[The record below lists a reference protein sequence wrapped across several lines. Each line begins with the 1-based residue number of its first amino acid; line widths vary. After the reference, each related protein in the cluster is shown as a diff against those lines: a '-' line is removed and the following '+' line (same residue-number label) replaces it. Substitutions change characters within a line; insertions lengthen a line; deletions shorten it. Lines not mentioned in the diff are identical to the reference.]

1 MKCLRKGY
9 LFSLNATQKG
19 KGFDLV
25 AEPPRITL
33 RRVPPFPHS
42 FPPRWVHAME
52 TGVIYNTYTGKA
64 TMFSRRRANE
74 SQGAP
79 APDNLES
86 WQLQIPVLQT
96 ANWSATRQDY
106 WYSTTSCSIYNI
118 YFYSGGGTDVK

>member
-9 LFSLNATQKG
+9 LFSLNAIQKG

-33 RRVPPFPHS
+33 RRVHPSPA
-42 FPPRWVHAME
+42 RWVHAME
-52 TGVIYNTYTGKA
+52 TRVIYNTSTGEA
-64 TMFSRRRANE
+64 TMFSRRKANE
-74 SQGAP
+74 SQVAP

-96 ANWSATRQDY
+96 ANWSVTRQDY
-106 WYSTTSCSIYNI
+106 
-118 YFYSGGGTDVK
+118 